1 MLQECLGYQDCG
13 IQGWEWTTGVPA
25 HAQCGVSFGLR
36 WGSQGFTPSAIST
49 LWDIDPTAWTRGKAS
64 PYISLNCSRSD
75 EHCNPCSPATPACG
89 ASPIPGSSSWAQE
102 WHQLLPC
109 LGPVFG
115 KYSHPPALL
124 GMLSGVMSMAPG
136 FSTGLFKECSSYCG
150 NWKCNVFTPCTAD
163 GFICHIPFCGLHGCH
178 SANKPITFLQH
189 YFHKA
194 RLCDV

>member
-1 MLQECLGYQDCG
+1 MGPGVASAPALSGACL
-13 IQGWEWTTGVPA
+13 WEV
-25 HAQCGVSFGLR
+25 L
-36 WGSQGFTPSAIST
+36 TPS
-49 LWDIDPTAWTRGKAS
+49 
-64 PYISLNCSRSD
+64 
-75 EHCNPCSPATPACG
+75 
-89 ASPIPGSSSWAQE
+89 
-102 WHQLLPC
+102 
-109 LGPVFG
+109 
-115 KYSHPPALL
+115 ALL